1 MSVNT
6 RERECIAIFGLEMES
21 TTLHRLLCACKTLSN
36 LREGLFEALTLG
48 LLQERAAA
56 GPRHRGHQQEGQ
68 QALPPHTEDR

>member
-1 MSVNT
+1 
-6 RERECIAIFGLEMES
+6 MES
-21 TTLHRLLCACKTLSN
+21 TTLRRLLCACKTLSN
-36 LREGLFEALTLG
+36 LPEGLFEALTLG